1 MKKEE
6 KTNNVDKLTDNQ
18 IDELML
24 FSGTYTDDASDEVKK
39 EWLDAYRKAE
49 EDSIQMI
56 NKYGSVEAWYQSGE
70 GRLL

>member
-18 IDELML
+18 IELML